1 MLKSHLEGGM
11 EWLWKAD
18 GVRELDGRRDW
29 EGVRV
34 RCGEGQGRI
43 TDGHEN
49 EWKSATDG
57 GM

>member
-1 MLKSHLEGGM
+1 LEGGM